1 MSNLTTSPTTGAS
14 AQELTDRILTELR
27 IMDIESAI
35 HALDEMYSTYIQ
47 HCIADNV
54 PAELHDDIFTL
65 HKSLRVILYAQKEL
79 GKLKITA

>member
-1 MSNLTTSPTTGAS
+1 MSNITASPTTGAS
-14 AQELTDRILTELR
+14 AQELTDRIFTTLR

-35 HALDEMYSTYIQ
+35 RALDEMYSTYIQ
-47 HCIADNV
+47 HCIEDGV

-79 GKLKITA
+79 ANLKTTA